1 MAAAAA
7 ATRRTVTVLFCDL
20 AESTVLGEHLDPESL
35 RALLADWYDAMRT
48 PIEGHGG
55 TVEKF
60 IGDAVMAVFGVPQV
74 HEDDALRAVRAALEM
89 REALVRLNDAL
100 ARAGRPPLSIRIGI
114 NSGEVVTGD
123 GSTTLVTGDA
133 VNTAKRLEQAAAAD
147 EILIGETT
155 RRLVDNA
162 TELEPVPAVAAKGK
176 RLPVESWR
184 VVRAIAGAA
193 PIARRLDAPLVGRS
207 SELAC
212 LRDEHATVLRERA
225 CRMLT
230 VYGAAGIGK
239 SRLAGELLDA
249 VRHEARVLTTRCLP
263 YGDGL
268 TFMPLTDLFRSVGGE
283 EAIVRA
289 VAAEPDGDLIGR
301 RVRGAL
307 ESSTTQSTEETF
319 WAIRRMLETFARE
332 RALVLC
338 VEDVHWAEPTFLDLL
353 EYVAGWS
360 RDAPIFILCLARP
373 ELLDAR
379 PRWGGASITLEPLTE
394 SEAQTLLDELSAEWP
409 VPPDAQAAIAEAAEG
424 NPLFVEQ
431 MVAMLAETGRTDVP
445 PTIQALLAARL
456 DQLHPLER
464 GLLERAAVA
473 GREFSRGAVADLS
486 PVGERG
492 AVGATLLSLVRKELV
507 RPQQSAIAGDDGF
520 RFRHALIRDVAYG
533 EIPKVARAT
542 LHERYADWLTAHGDE
557 DELAGY
563 HLEQA
568 HGCRAQ
574 LGIEDDTTAERAAHL
589 LAAAGSRAF
598 RREDMPAAANLL
610 ERALGLAALGAERPA
625 ILRELGVARWRIG
638 DLANATAATD
648 EAIELAAASGDL
660 RREWHARLDR
670 AARIRVQR
678 GHDDDLAAVA
688 TEAVHVF
695 GSLGDDLGLS
705 QAWRRLALVSLTD
718 WRFADAAQQA
728 GRALEHARLAGDSS
742 ENAGLADVL
751 CTALLFGSEP
761 AEPAS
766 RRCRKLL
773 GDLEPAQPV
782 TAAISST
789 LAVLRAMQGSF
800 ANARALTA
808 EAAAIYDSLGARLQ
822 RAGLAELSASVELLA
837 GDLDAAERELRL
849 AFDVFLDVGST
860 ALAGFNAA
868 RLSRLALA
876 RDRLDAADAR
886 LAFAREH
893 VDRAD
898 LDGLVELR
906 LAEGHVALAHGR
918 RDEALPHAVEVCA
931 AVGDT
936 ESLTYR
942 AEAAALRAACLDE
955 EPVEAVELYERKGN
969 VAAAA
974 QLRALAMSK
983 APR

>member
-20 AESTVLGEHLDPESL
+20 ADSTGLGEHLDPESL
-35 RALLADWYDAMRT
+35 RSLLSGWYEAMRT
-48 PIEGHGG
+48 AIERHGG

-60 IGDAVMAVFGVPQV
+60 IGDAVMAVFGLPQV

-89 REALVRLNDAL
+89 RTALERLNETL
-100 ARAGRPPLSIRIGI
+100 EPLGRPPLRIRIGI

-162 TELEPVPAVAAKGK
+162 TELEPAPALSAKGK
-176 RLPVESWR
+176 RLPVAAWR
-184 VVRAIAGAA
+184 VVQAIAGAA
-193 PIARRLDAPLVGRS
+193 PIARRLDARLVGRS
-207 SELAC
+207 SELA
-212 LRDEHATVLRERA
+212 RVRAEHAAAGRERT
-225 CRMLT
+225 CRLLT

-239 SRLAGELLDA
+239 SRLARELLDA

-268 TFMPLTDLFRSVGGE
+268 TFMPLTDLVRSVGSDE
-283 EAIVRA
+283 DIVRA
-289 VAAEPDGDLIGR
+289 VAAEPDAELIAR
-301 RVRGAL
+301 RVRAAF
-307 ESSTTQSTEETF
+307 ESGTTQTTEETF
-319 WAIRRMLETFARE
+319 WAIRRLLEALARD
-332 RALVLC
+332 RPLLVC
-338 VEDVHWAEPTFLDLL
+338 VEDVHWAQPTFLDLL

-360 RDAPIFILCLARP
+360 RDAPILILCLARP

-379 PRWGGASITLEPLTE
+379 PRWGGTSITLEPLTE
-394 SEAQTLLDELSAEWP
+394 AEAQELLDELSAEWP
-409 VPPDAQAAIAEAAEG
+409 VPPEALSAIAEAAEG

-431 MVAMLAETGRTDVP
+431 MVAMLAETGRTEVP

-486 PVGERG
+486 PVEERG
-492 AVGATLLSLVRKELV
+492 AVGATLLALVRKELV
-507 RPQQSAIAGDDGF
+507 RPQPSAIAGDDGF
-520 RFRHALIRDVAYG
+520 RFRHALIREAAYG
-533 EIPKVARAT
+533 EIPKSTRAE
-542 LHERYADWLTAHGDE
+542 LHERFADWLAAHGDG

-568 HGCRAQ
+568 HGCRAD
-574 LGIEDDTTAERAAHL
+574 LGVDDAATAERAARL
-589 LAAAGSRAF
+589 LAAAGRRAF
-598 RREDMPAAANLL
+598 GREDMPAAANLL
-610 ERALGLAALGAERPA
+610 ERALALSGLGGDRPA
-625 ILRELGVARWRIG
+625 IVRELGVARWRIG

-648 EAIELAAASGDL
+648 EAIELAAVAGDL
-660 RREWHARLDR
+660 RQEWHARLDR

-688 TEAVHVF
+688 TEAVRVF
-695 GSLGDDLGLS
+695 GSLGDDRGLS

-718 WRFADAAQQA
+718 WRFADAAEQA
-728 GRALEHARLAGDSS
+728 GRALEHARRAGDGS

-751 CTALLFGSEP
+751 CTALLFGAEP
-761 AEPAS
+761 ADAAS
-766 RRCRKLL
+766 RRCLELL
-773 GDLEPAQPV
+773 DELEPAQPV
-782 TAAISST
+782 TAAVSST

-800 ANARALTA
+800 AESRALRV
-808 EAAAIYDSLGARLQ
+808 EAAAIYDGLGARLQ
-822 RAGLAELSASVELLA
+822 RAGLAELSASAELLA
-837 GDLDAAERELRL
+837 GDLEAAERELRH
-849 AFDVFLDVGST
+849 AFGVFLDVGST

-868 RLSRLALA
+868 RLARLAVG
-876 RDRLDAADAR
+876 RDGLDAADER
-886 LAFAREH
+886 LGFAREH
-893 VDRAD
+893 VDQAD

-906 LAEGHVALAHGR
+906 LAEAHVALAHGR
-918 RDEALPHAVEVCA
+918 RDEALQLAEEACA

-942 AEAAALRAACLDE
+942 AEAAALRAAILDE
-955 EPVEAVELYERKGN
+955 EPAEAVELYERKGN

-974 QLRALAMSK
+974 RLRALVTAK